1 MADFAGILLKN
12 LEEISSEY
20 EKKAHFTEISWGKK
34 ERNRFCAVFMNVFN
48 ETKWQFCQFF
58 FWGGAR
64 GMMSISLCSNNNNRN
79 INFL

>member
-58 FWGGAR
+58 FFWEGE
-64 GMMSISLCSNNNNRN
+64 MMSISLCSNNNNRN